1 MGERR
6 GRIAGHHGHHERGT
20 VLRRITSYRD
30 HHLNLIDLEL
40 EHEMEDLTDRLKNW
54 PKQRLTSTGTAL
66 FDLEAR
72 TSGWMFSERI
82 IALRAK
88 GSRLPDHRFGHGD
101 MVRMS
106 RGRPLD
112 EWTDGVVLDRDRRSI
127 RIVVSE
133 PPRDLK
139 RGVWRIDRGANR
151 VAHDRMRTA
160 IERMCSVEEEVT
172 VLRDALMLGLFD
184 PDGIVPGPDTSS
196 KNPELD
202 GLNTSQRLAVLKA
215 AQQRITLIQ
224 GPPGTGKTTT
234 AVAAVR
240 HLLSKGDG
248 PVLVTAE
255 SNVGVDNLLEGLIGN
270 GVPALRLGQ
279 PVKVRAALREAT
291 LDARMIQHPL
301 YPDLEE
307 ERRALDR
314 LSRKAQGLKGKE
326 KGLAFKD
333 RSILLKHVKGLER
346 KITEEII
353 ERAPVICAT
362 CIGSGHDRLDGI
374 KFPVV
379 VLDEATQATEP
390 SSLVPITKGAER
402 LILVGDHAQLP
413 PTVISQQAEREGLAI
428 SLFERCAS
436 LGFEPELLDTQYRMH
451 PIISE
456 FPSARFYDHRLVDGI
471 TSSDRPAPAGV
482 LWPNWDRPVAFVP
495 VHGREN
501 VDGDS
506 GSRSNMDE
514 ASLLARLLQEIIE
527 TGELKPVDIGVITP
541 YIAQVRLLR
550 DLSKEEWLE
559 NGLEIR
565 SVDGYQGREKE
576 LILFSAVRSNDRGE
590 IGFLADKRR
599 LNVAITRPRRGLIVV
614 GDPRCLGHD
623 PNWSSWLDW
632 IHDHGLEAHHLLHG

>member
-6 GRIAGHHGHHERGT
+6 GRITGHHGHLERGT
-20 VLRRITSYRD
+20 ILRRITSYRD
-30 HHLNLIDLEL
+30 HLLNLIDLEL
-40 EHEMEDLTDRLKNW
+40 EHEMEVLTDRLENW
-54 PKQRLTSTGTAL
+54 SKQRLTSTGTAL
-66 FDLEAR
+66 FDLDAR
-72 TSGWMFSERI
+72 TSGWLFSERI
-82 IALRAK
+82 IALRSK
-88 GSRLPDHRFGHGD
+88 GARLPDHRFGHGD
-101 MVRMS
+101 MVRLS

-112 EWTDGVVLDRDRRSI
+112 EWTDGVVLDRDYRSI
-127 RIVVSE
+127 RVVVSE
-133 PPRDLK
+133 PPKDLK

-172 VLRDALMLGLFD
+172 ILRDALMLGLFD
-184 PDGIVPGPDTSS
+184 PDGFIPNSEQFT
-196 KNPELD
+196 KNPELV
-202 GLNTSQRLAVLKA
+202 GLNTSQRVAVLKA
-215 AQQRITLIQ
+215 AHQRITLIQ

-234 AVAAVR
+234 AVASVR
-240 HLLSKGDG
+240 HLLTIGEG
-248 PVLVTAE
+248 PILVTAE
-255 SNVGVDNLLEGLIGN
+255 SNVGVDNLLEGLIEN

-291 LDARMIQHPL
+291 LDAIMMMHPL
-301 YPDLEE
+301 YADLED
-307 ERRALDR
+307 ERKALDG
-314 LSRKAQGLKGKE
+314 LTRKAQGLKGKE

-333 RSILLKHVKGLER
+333 RGILLKHVKGLER
-346 KITEEII
+346 RITEEII

-362 CIGSGHDRLDGI
+362 CIGSGHDRLGSI
-374 KFPVV
+374 KFPVI

-413 PTVISQQAEREGLAI
+413 PTVISQEAEREGLGI

-471 TSSDRPAPAGV
+471 TAADRPAPAGV
-482 LWPNWDRPVAFVP
+482 LWPDWDRPVAFIP
-495 VHGREN
+495 VHGRES

-514 ASLLARLLQEIIE
+514 AALLVRLLQDIIE
-527 TGELKPVDIGVITP
+527 TGELRPEDVGVITP

-550 DLSKEEWLE
+550 DLAKEEWLKE
-559 NGLEIR
+559 GLEIR

-576 LILFSAVRSNDRGE
+576 LILFSAVRANERGE
-590 IGFLADKRR
+590 VGFLADKRR
-599 LNVAITRPRRGLIVV
+599 LNVAITRPRRGLVV
-614 GDPRCLGHD
+614 LGDPRCLGHD

-632 IHDHGLEAHHLLHG
+632 VHEQGLEAHHLLHG